1 VRGVALASEADIAQ
15 VEGISHALAAE
26 IYRALH

>member
-1 VRGVALASEADIAQ
+1 VEAASVQDLTS
-15 VEGISHALAAE
+15 VEGISPALAEE

>member
-1 VRGVALASEADIAQ
+1 VRGVALASADDLAT
-15 VEGISHALAAE
+15 VEGVSKALAEE